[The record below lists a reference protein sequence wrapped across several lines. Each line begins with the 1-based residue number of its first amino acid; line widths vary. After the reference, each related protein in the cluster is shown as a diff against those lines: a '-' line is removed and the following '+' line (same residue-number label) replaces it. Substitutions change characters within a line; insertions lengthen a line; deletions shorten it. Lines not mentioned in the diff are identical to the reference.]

1 MILMQVF
8 VVRHG
13 QSTANLKRAYSGW
26 SHVPLTEKGIAD
38 AAHAGE
44 ILKDIP
50 FAKVYAS
57 DLKRAMQTCQ
67 TALPGAEFETDP
79 LLREISTGTLTG
91 MYHQDA
97 LKMYGEAHLK
107 CTQARDYSRYGGESH
122 QMHCAR
128 VNQFMKKLEENPIEG
143 NVAIFCHDGTT
154 KAILNYVLGADI
166 HPYRV
171 STDNGAVCIVCYD
184 KGAWQLKRW
193 NIV

>member
-1 MILMQVF
+1 MQVF

-13 QSTANLKRAYSGW
+13 QSEANLAGKYSGW

-38 AAHAGE
+38 AAHAGK
-44 ILKDIP
+44 IMKDIE

-57 DLKRAMQTCQ
+57 DLKRAMQTGQ
-67 TALPGAEFETDP
+67 TALPGAEIETDP

-91 MYHQDA
+91 MHHKEALERYGDA
-97 LKMYGEAHLK
+97 HRK
-107 CTQARDYSRYGGESH
+107 CVQARDYSRYGGESH

-128 VNQFMKKLEENPIEG
+128 VSRFMKKLEENPIEG

-154 KAILNYVLGADI
+154 KAILSYVLGADI

-171 STDNGAVCIVCYD
+171 TTDNGAVCIVCYD

-193 NIV
+193 NVV

>member
-1 MILMQVF
+1 MMQVYI
-8 VVRHG
+8 VRHG
-13 QSTANLKRAYSGW
+13 QSEANLSGQYSGW
-26 SHVPLTEKGIAD
+26 AHVSLTEKGFAD

-44 ILKDIP
+44 VMKGVE
-50 FAKVYAS
+50 FARVYSS
-57 DLKRAMQTCQ
+57 DLKRAMQTAQ
-67 TALPGAEFETDP
+67 TALPGAELILDP
-79 LLREISTGTLTG
+79 LLREISTGILTG
-91 MYHQDA
+91 TYHKDA
-97 LKMYGEAHLK
+97 LALYGEAHRK

-128 VNQFMKKLEENPIEG
+128 VNQFMKKLEEDPIEG

-171 STDNGAVCIVCYD
+171 STDNGAVGIVCYD
-184 KGAWQLKRW
+184 NGAWHLKRW

>member
-1 MILMQVF
+1 MMEVY

-13 QSTANLKRAYSGW
+13 QSTANLAGTYSGW
-26 SHVPLTEKGIAD
+26 SHVPLTDKGIAD

-44 ILKDIP
+44 LMKDID
-50 FAKVYAS
+50 FDKVYSS

-67 TALPGAEFETDP
+67 TALPGAEIETDP

-91 MYHQDA
+91 MYHKEA
-97 LKMYGEAHLK
+97 LAMYGEAHRK

-128 VNQFMKKLEENPIEG
+128 VNQFMKKLEENPIDG
-143 NVAIFCHDGTT
+143 KVAIFCHDGTT

-184 KGAWQLKRW
+184 NGAWYLKRW

>member
-1 MILMQVF
+1 MMQVF

-57 DLKRAMQTCQ
+57 DLKRAIQTCQ

-97 LKMYGEAHLK
+97 LKMYGDAHLK

-171 STDNGAVCIVCYD
+171 STDNGAVCIVRYD